1 MEANID
7 DNIGDGIVSSQNMG
21 TKMGE
26 MASKR
31 LTFILF
37 PVVGGLGS
45 ALFMNRT
52 NHGINESSMQIIYNL
67 LIHNMKD
74 GDSII
79 ML

>member
-1 MEANID
+1 M
-7 DNIGDGIVSSQNMG
+7 NIGDGIVSSQNMG

-26 MASKR
+26 MASKL

-52 NHGINESSMQIIYNL
+52 NHRINESSMQIIYNL